1 MNYVDGH
8 ISDDFAGVPSQRLE
22 EDTEKG
28 HGRMDSRTYLQF
40 EVPNT
45 FTATSRWKG
54 AEDDRCGCLSER
66 LAWLRRFNSS
76 LLKQHPGKDGL
87 AMKRRICGWND
98 HFLMQVLGIKAI

>member
-8 ISDDFAGVPSQRLE
+8 ISDDFAGVP
-22 EDTEKG
+22 
-28 HGRMDSRTYLQF
+28 
-40 EVPNT
+40 
-45 FTATSRWKG
+45 SRWKG